1 MRPFIQLYF
10 HTHITTCTSSTKYV
24 NKTNRESLNANNLAK
39 TRLELRMHAIGLGLF
54 AEERCARR
62 DDDKELQEYDN
73 AWFWSFHG
81 ELKNT
86 SRCEDDGV
94 LLKFDNIASGLR
106 RSVSAHST

>member
-1 MRPFIQLYF
+1 
-10 HTHITTCTSSTKYV
+10 
-24 NKTNRESLNANNLAK
+24 
-39 TRLELRMHAIGLGLF
+39 MHAISLGLF

-62 DDDKELQEYDN
+62 DDDKELQEYDS

-86 SRCEDDGV
+86 SRSEDDGV

-106 RSVSAHST
+106 RSVSAQSTRRGSGCCCTCMEEVDGGRTTTK